1 MNFNIVFLIMV
12 TFFHPAFGQVTFSDE
27 GKPQVVYVYDPLC
40 GWCYGFSPVMVRL
53 AEKYK
58 QQADFRVISGGM
70 VRGDRVGPLS
80 DIAPYIR
87 KAYKDVEKL
96 SGVKFGEKYLEIL
109 FGQADWIMN
118 SEPPS
123 LIHALLVSEFPDRQT
138 EVSGMIQRGIYQQAL
153 APGSDELAIWVGEQF
168 GKSPEWIRS
177 NLKTT
182 STIELMNSQFDLSK
196 QLGVTGFPAV
206 LIWNKG
212 QWFMVARGFTDYVS
226 LEQTVQKVLVG
237 E

>member
-1 MNFNIVFLIMV
+1 MKYIFLFVMMIS
-12 TFFHPAFGQVTFSDE
+12 FFHPAFGQVTFSEE

-53 AEKYK
+53 AEEYK
-58 QQADFRVISGGM
+58 HLADFRVISGGM

-87 KAYKDVEKL
+87 KAYKDVERL
-96 SGVKFGEKYLEIL
+96 SGVKFGEPYLEIL

-153 APGSDELAIWVGEQF
+153 APSSEELAIWVGEQF
-168 GKSPEWIRS
+168 GKSREWILS
-177 NLKTT
+177 NLNTS
-182 STIELMNSQFDLSK
+182 STIALMNSQFDLSK
-196 QLGVTGFPAV
+196 QLGVTGFPDV
-206 LIWNKG
+206 LVWKQG
-212 QWFMVARGFTDYVS
+212 QWVRVARGFTEYES
-226 LEQTVQKVLVG
+226 LEQTIEKIVLG
-237 E
+237 K